1 MLSAALN
8 IVLGVFRFD
17 VKRSVRSMTIT
28 VALVVAAVVALLI
41 GAGFG
46 LSLLYFWLESTEGT
60 VLALTII
67 AAAGC
72 AVLGLVLLLFAF
84 ARPKR
89 RDPRKAFA
97 PHYKPHEPGMAG
109 SERMFDEAIAAMQ
122 KGSRESMLA
131 AVALALVAG
140 MMAGRKL

>member
-1 MLSAALN
+1 MLSTALN
-8 IVLGVFRFD
+8 IVLGAFRFD

-28 VALVVAAVVALLI
+28 VALVVAAVVALLV

-46 LSLLYFWLESTEGT
+46 LSLLYLWLENTEGT

-67 AAAGC
+67 AAGC
-72 AVLGLVLLLFAF
+72 ALLGLVLLLFAF

-89 RDPRKAFA
+89 QDPRDASA
-97 PHYKPHEPGMAG
+97 PHYKPYESGMAG
-109 SERMFDEAIAAMQ
+109 PERMLDEAIAAMQ

>member
-1 MLSAALN
+1 MLSTALN

-67 AAAGC
+67 AAGC

-131 AVALALVAG
+131 AVAFALVAG

>member
-1 MLSAALN
+1 MLSTALN

-67 AAAGC
+67 AAGC
-72 AVLGLVLLLFAF
+72 AILGSVLLLFAF
-84 ARPKR
+84 ARPRR
-89 RDPRKAFA
+89 RDPRVA
-97 PHYKPHEPGMAG
+97 PHYKPYEPGMAG
-109 SERMFDEAIAAMQ
+109 SERMFDEAIATMQ

>member
-67 AAAGC
+67 AAGC

-89 RDPRKAFA
+89 RDPREAFA

-109 SERMFDEAIAAMQ
+109 SERMFDEAIATMQ

>member
-1 MLSAALN
+1 MLSTALN

-67 AAAGC
+67 AAGC